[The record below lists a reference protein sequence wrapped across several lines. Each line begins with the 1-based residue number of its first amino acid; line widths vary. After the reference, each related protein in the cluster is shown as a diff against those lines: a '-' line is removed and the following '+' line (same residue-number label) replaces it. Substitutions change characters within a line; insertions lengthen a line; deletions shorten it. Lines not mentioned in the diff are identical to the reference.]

1 MSYRTPRFKVRLRAI
16 FQSSLKY
23 HPKKFL
29 LKAAKALKVT
39 PLPPPVPSRKEAIP
53 TPVFGSA
60 AVGFG
65 PCVKFCPNE
74 VVLSGERIAGTVRL
88 WPGRKEFQCHR
99 IHHLLR
105 YAVSRKRIADKGAA
119 LLSRRERVEDRRKPS
134 RWG

>member
-1 MSYRTPRFKVRLRAI
+1 MSYRRPRFKVRLRAI

-60 AVGFG
+60 AVGFE

-74 VVLSGERIAGTVRL
+74 KLACE
-88 WPGRKEFQCHR
+88 
-99 IHHLLR
+99 LLKVFR
-105 YAVSRKRIADKGAA
+105 WKSMPM
-119 LLSRRERVEDRRKPS
+119 KPIENVCDPWILVTS
-134 RWG
+134 TA